1 MPAIDANKANTVTS
15 LNGLFKEVY
24 SEKIKDLVPTQTKMV
39 NMVDFSAGDK
49 QLGNQFNEPVI
60 LGLEGGFT
68 YGGTDGDAFALNDI
82 ISFPMKNATVKSAE
96 MVLRSAIS
104 VGAASR
110 SVSSK
115 NAFERGTKLLVGNM
129 LKSMYH
135 RLEVQL
141 MYGESGIGEVA
152 DVGEYDGNGDFRS
165 SSDPMFGG
173 PINVIKVKET
183 EWAAGIWV
191 GLKAKIDMSVGGV
204 DRADVGVLIES
215 VDIDQKTI
223 KLASTLVDTAADDD
237 IHFEGARTKEF
248 KGLHAIAEERS
259 SLFGIANAN
268 EPLFQGNIVDVGTG
282 EAIADREVLSFEK
295 IEESIS
301 RAIEKGL
308 GEEEVCLLCNTKSWN
323 DLLGDLASKR
333 QYDSSYSE
341 AKLKQGSR
349 EIEFYGQNGTIKIVP
364 STFVKEG
371 YAYALCEKELVRVGS
386 SDITFDPPGYEGEF
400 FKLLENANGYEM
412 RCYSDQ
418 ALFTARP
425 SCITILRYIKNSS
438 SVA

>member
-1 MPAIDANKANTVTS
+1 MAIDATKANNVTT

-24 SEKIKDLVPTQTKMV
+24 AAKIKDLVPTQTKMV
-39 NMVDFSAGDK
+39 NMVDFVGGDK

-68 YGGTDGDAFALNDI
+68 YGGTDGDAFTLNDI
-82 ISFPMKNATVKSAE
+82 ISFPMKNAQVKSAE

-141 MYGESGIGEVA
+141 MYGDKGIGIVES
-152 DVGEYDGNGDFRS
+152 VGEYDVNGDYQV
-165 SSDPMFGG
+165 GG
-173 PINVIKVKET
+173 AGDVLKIEDA

-191 GLKAKIDMSVGGV
+191 GLKAKIDAFVEPAGTAHDSG
-204 DRADVGVLIES
+204 ALISS
-215 VDIDQKTI
+215 VDLRQKTVKMAAAPATI
-223 KLASTLVDTAADDD
+223 VAGDTLY
-237 IHFEGARTKEF
+237 FEGARGKEF
-248 KGLHAIAEERS
+248 KGIHSIAEERS
-259 SLFGIANAN
+259 SLFGISNST
-268 EPLFQGNIVDVGTG
+268 EPLFQGNIVDVGTSVTPAVLSFAKIE
-282 EAIADREVLSFEK
+282 EAIA
-295 IEESIS
+295 

-308 GEEEVCLLCNTKSWN
+308 GEEEVTLLCNTKSWN
-323 DLLGDLASKR
+323 DLLSDLAAKR

-341 AKLKQGSR
+341 AKLKQGAR
-349 EIEFYGQNGTIKIVP
+349 EIEFYGQNGTIRIVP

-371 YAYALCEKELVRVGS
+371 YAYAMCEKELVRVGS
-386 SDITFDPPGYEGEF
+386 TDITFDPPGYEGEF

-425 SCITILRYIKNSS
+425 SCISILRYVKNN
-438 SVA
+438 AA

>member
-1 MPAIDANKANTVTS
+1 MATIDANKANTVTS

-39 NMVDFSAGDK
+39 NMVDFSAGDR

-141 MYGESGIGEVA
+141 MYGDSNIGVVESTGNY
-152 DVGEYDGNGDFRS
+152 VGGVYTVSNMPNDT
-165 SSDPMFGG
+165 
-173 PINVIKVKET
+173 VIKIKEI

-191 GLKAKIDMSVGGV
+191 GLKAKIDSSASGNPHDSGL
-204 DRADVGVLIES
+204 LIKS
-215 VDIDQKTI
+215 VDLEQRTVEIDGVIT
-223 KLASTLVDTAADDD
+223 STVIDDEL
-237 IHFEGARTKEF
+237 HFEGARTKEF
-248 KGLHAIAEERS
+248 KGIHAIAQERS
-259 SLFGIANAN
+259 SLFGISNAS

-282 EAIADREVLSFEK
+282 EDIADREVLSFDK
-295 IEESIS
+295 IEEAIS
-301 RAIEKGL
+301 RAVEKGL

-349 EIEFYGQNGTIKIVP
+349 EIEFYGQNGVIKIVP

-386 SDITFDPPGYEGEF
+386 TDITFDPPGYEGEF

>member
-1 MPAIDANKANTVTS
+1 MAAITATSANNVQS
-15 LNGLFKEVY
+15 LNAMFKEVY
-24 SEKIKDLVPTQTKMV
+24 ADKIKDLVPSQTKMV
-39 NMVDFSAGDK
+39 NLVPFVAGDK

-82 ISFPMKNATVKSAE
+82 ISFPLKNAQVKSAE

-141 MYGESGIGEVA
+141 MYGQSGIGEIEST
-152 DVGEYDGNGDFRS
+152 GNYDGNGDYVAGPS
-165 SSDPMFGG
+165 VSDT
-173 PINVIKVKET
+173 VIKIKDT
-183 EWAAGIWV
+183 DWAAGIWV
-191 GLKAKIDMSVGGV
+191 GLKAKIDIFTNDLATKEVSS
-204 DRADVGVLIES
+204 ALISS
-215 VDIDQKTI
+215 VDLRQKTI
-223 KLASTLVDTAADDD
+223 QLSAAIDGTALAGDDR
-237 IHFEGARTKEF
+237 IYFEGSMEAGGSSKEF
-248 KGLHAIAEERS
+248 KGLHAISGERS
-259 SLFGIANAN
+259 SLFGISNAT
-268 EPLFQGNIVDVGTG
+268 EPLFQGNIVDVGASGTPAVLSFDKIE
-282 EAIADREVLSFEK
+282 EAIA
-295 IEESIS
+295 
-301 RAIEKGL
+301 RAVEKGL
-308 GEEEVCLLCNTKSWN
+308 GEEEVSVLVNTKSWN
-323 DLLGDLASKR
+323 DLLVDLAGKR
-333 QYDSSYSE
+333 RYDSSYSE

-349 EIEFYGQNGTIKIVP
+349 EIEFYGQNGVIKIIP

-371 YAYALCEKELVRVGS
+371 FAYAMCEKELVRVGS
-386 SDITFDPPGYEGEF
+386 TDITFDPPGYEGEF

-425 SCITILRYIKNSS
+425 SCITQLRYIKNN
-438 SVA
+438 AA

>member
-1 MPAIDANKANTVTS
+1 MPAINAVNANTVSS

-24 SEKIKDLVPTQTKMV
+24 QNKIKDLVPSQTKMV
-39 NMVDFSAGDK
+39 NMIPFVAGDK

-110 SVSSK
+110 SASSK

-135 RLEVQL
+135 RLEIQL
-141 MYGESGIGEVA
+141 MYGDKGIGQVESTGTIAAGVYTANNVA
-152 DVGEYDGNGDFRS
+152 GD
-165 SSDPMFGG
+165 
-173 PINVIKVKET
+173 NVIKIKDS

-191 GLKAKIDMSVGGV
+191 GLKAKIDAYAGV
-204 DRADVGVLIES
+204 TPHEQGKLVES
-215 VDIDQKTI
+215 VDLRLRTVKLTTTVGTI
-223 KLASTLVDTAADDD
+223 VIGDDLF
-237 IHFEGARTKEF
+237 FEGAKGKEF
-248 KGLHAIAEERS
+248 KGIHAIAEENV
-259 SLFGIANAN
+259 SLFGIANAA
-268 EPLFQGNIVDVGTG
+268 EPLFQGNIVDVGTNVTP
-282 EAIADREVLSFEK
+282 AVLSFSK
-295 IEESIS
+295 IEDSIS
-301 RAIEKGL
+301 RSIEKGL
-308 GEEEVCLLCNTKSWN
+308 GEEEVSVLCNTKSWN
-323 DLLGDLASKR
+323 DLLTDLAAKR
-333 QYDSSYSE
+333 SYDQSYSE
-341 AKLKQGSR
+341 AKLKQGAR

-371 YAYALCEKELVRVGS
+371 YAYALCEKELIRVGS

-400 FKLLENANGYEM
+400 FKLLENSNGYEM
-412 RCYSDQ
+412 RAYSDQ

-425 SCITILRYIKNSS
+425 SCITIMRYIKNSAT
-438 SVA
+438 VPLP

>member
-1 MPAIDANKANTVTS
+1 MATISPASANTVTT

-24 SEKIKDLVPTQTKMV
+24 SDKIKDLVPSHTKLVSMIP
-39 NMVDFSAGDK
+39 FSKGEK

-68 YGGTDGDAFALNDI
+68 YGGTDGDAFNLNDI
-82 ISFPMKNATVKSAE
+82 VSFPMKNATVKSAE

-141 MYGESGIGEVA
+141 MYGDADRGIGQVEAVQ
-152 DVGEYDGNGDFRS
+152 NGAGTLDEIQVEAR
-165 SSDPMFGG
+165 
-173 PINVIKVKET
+173 
-183 EWAAGIWV
+183 EWAPGIWV
-191 GLKAKIDMSVGGV
+191 GLNSKIDIYDVTGATKRNTSTDLYVRSVSLE
-204 DRADVGVLIES
+204 D
-215 VDIDQKTI
+215 KTI
-223 KLASTLVDTAADDD
+223 RITDAAGSPIDLSGLASAVVATD
-237 IHFEGARTKEF
+237 IIFFEGAKGKEF
-248 KGLHAIAEERS
+248 KGIHDIAETRGT
-259 SLFGIANAN
+259 LFGIDNTS
-268 EPLFQGNIVDVGTG
+268 EVLFQGNLVDVGASEG
-282 EAIADREVLSFEK
+282 APAVLSFAK
-295 IEESIS
+295 IEEAVARSV
-301 RAIEKGL
+301 EKGL
-308 GEEEVCLLCNTKSWN
+308 GEEEICVLVNPNSWN
-323 DLLGDLASKR
+323 NLLTEQTAKR
-333 QYDSSYSE
+333 RYDSSYSSAE
-341 AKLKQGSR
+341 MEDGAKSLK
-349 EIEFYGQNGTIKIVP
+349 FHGQNGPIVIKA

-371 YAYALCEKELVRVGS
+371 YAYSFCEKELVRVGS
-386 SDITFDPPGYEGEF
+386 TDITFDPPGYEGEF

-425 SCITILRYIKNSS
+425 SCITILRYITS
-438 SVA
+438 

>member
-1 MPAIDANKANTVTS
+1 MAAISPASANTVSS

-24 SEKIKDLVPTQTKMV
+24 ADKIKDLVPSQTKMV
-39 NMVDFSAGDK
+39 NMVSFSAGDK
-49 QLGNQFNEPVI
+49 QMGNQFNEPVI

-82 ISFPMKNATVKSAE
+82 ISFPMKNAQVKSAE

-141 MYGESGIGEVA
+141 MYGDKGIGEVESTGDY
-152 DVGEYDGNGDFRS
+152 DVNGDYVAA
-165 SSDPMFGG
+165 DLATDT
-173 PINVIKVKET
+173 VIKIKDA

-191 GLKAKIDMSVGGV
+191 GLKAKIDSFTAGGV
-204 DRADVGVLIES
+204 SHGSGLLIES
-215 VDIDQKTI
+215 VDLRQKTV
-223 KLASTLVDTAADDD
+223 KLAVAVGTTVADDV
-237 IHFEGARTKEF
+237 IYFEGARTKEF
-248 KGLHAIAEERS
+248 KGIHAIAEERS
-259 SLFGIANAN
+259 SLFGISNAN
-268 EPLFQGNIVDVGTG
+268 EPLFQGNIVDVGTSSTP
-282 EAIADREVLSFEK
+282 AVLSFEK
-295 IEESIS
+295 IEEAIA

-308 GEEEVCLLCNTKSWN
+308 GEEEVTLLCNTKSWN
-323 DLLGDLASKR
+323 DLLSDLAAKR
-333 QYDSSYSE
+333 QFDSSYSE
-341 AKLKQGSR
+341 AKLKQGAR
-349 EIEFYGQNGTIKIVP
+349 EIEFYGQNGTIRIVP

-386 SDITFDPPGYEGEF
+386 TDITFDPPGYEGEF

-425 SCITILRYIKNSS
+425 SCISILRYVKNN
-438 SVA
+438 AA

>member
-1 MPAIDANKANTVTS
+1 MSAHENTVSS

-24 SEKIKDLVPTQTKMV
+24 ADKIKDLVPSQTKMV
-39 NMVDFSAGDK
+39 NMIPFVAGDK

-68 YGGTDGDAFALNDI
+68 YGGTDGDAFALNSI

-115 NAFERGTKLLVGNM
+115 NSFERGTKLLVGNM

-141 MYGESGIGEVA
+141 MYGDKGIGVIESTGAYTAGVYGA
-152 DVGEYDGNGDFRS
+152 VGGSGDTVLKIE
-165 SSDPMFGG
+165 DA
-173 PINVIKVKET
+173 

-191 GLKAKIDMSVGGV
+191 GLKARIDTYIAGAGV
-204 DRADVGVLIES
+204 RESSLLIKS
-215 VDIDQKTI
+215 IDLRQKTVELDAGI
-223 KLASTLVDTAADDD
+223 TTTVATDVLY
-237 IHFEGARTKEF
+237 FEGSKGKEF
-248 KGLHAIAEERS
+248 KGIHSIAEERV
-259 SLFGIANAN
+259 SLFGIANDV
-268 EPLFQGNIVDVGTG
+268 EPLFQGNIVDVGDDATTN
-282 EAIADREVLSFEK
+282 AAVLSFDK
-295 IEESIS
+295 IEESIA
-301 RAIEKGL
+301 RAVEKGL
-308 GEEEVCLLCNTKSWN
+308 GEEEVCVMVNTKSWN
-323 DLLGDLASKR
+323 DLLSDLASKR
-333 QYDSSYSE
+333 QYDQSYSE

-349 EIEFYGQNGTIKIVP
+349 EIEFFGQNGVIKIVP

-386 SDITFDPPGYEGEF
+386 TDITFDPPGYEGEF

-412 RCYSDQ
+412 RAYSDQ

-425 SCITILRYIKNSS
+425 SCISILRYIKNN
-438 SVA
+438 AA